1 MSFNPV
7 ANPFAGERR
16 KDKKSPLPS
25 SANLASGDSNTT
37 PTIPESTTNP
47 FSRGGGSGPSLDSDQ
62 NLPSSSAFRDPLQ
75 DDRAI
80 RKHASHR
87 KVFLQEVT
95 TTTTAN
101 ANSTSS
107 TAAANNDS
115 MGNNNNRNSS
125 SNGDLSSP
133 PLITAFS
140 KGGAD
145 YAAPSSPAF
154 VLGFQNNDEKKFPR
168 DPPRRYEADDVD
180 QIPEPVEGGCL
191 RQFFHEMMRHGGIGS
206 SVFNF
211 TAGTVGA
218 GFLALPQAFALC
230 GYVQGTILL
239 LVFGVLTVYSVR
251 LLGIAERR
259 TGLCTFEDLSRHLL
273 GRGWDIFT
281 TFIMISFNWGTCVAY
296 IIALIKLFSPILEA
310 SDIPDDQVGQTFAGY
325 WGARLV
331 TIGIWAVFMVPMSLQ
346 KELNSLR
353 YASLFSIVAI
363 SYFIFVIVGH
373 AIADG
378 KTTVETTSTLDPWLM
393 SNETLV
399 GITLIMFAFCCQSNV
414 YEVFG
419 EMAPRSVQALTKS
432 SGISVS
438 LSGSLY
444 LMSGWFGYL
453 DFGKSVHGAILDDY
467 HPKRNV
473 AILIAFI
480 CLCVKLCTSFLLC
493 IHPTRDSILYTLNW
507 GSYLTCDPKK
517 RMLVTFILCV
527 LALVL
532 GLFIPSITIVFGLL
546 GGLGGSTLGFL
557 FPAMYCLFSGGWTP
571 SQVGWV
577 DFLGAWMF
585 MFLACLTCAFG
596 VVASVNSIIIG
607 E

>member
-1 MSFNPV
+1 MASNSI
-7 ANPFAGERR
+7 ANPFAGEKR
-16 KDKKSPLPS
+16 KDKRSPPPS
-25 SANLASGDSNTT
+25 AANLAAPPGHDSSSSAS
-37 PTIPESTTNP
+37 IPESTSNP
-47 FSRGGGSGPSLDSDQ
+47 FSKKVSGGALDLNQ
-62 NLPSSSAFRDPLQ
+62 TNLPSSSAFRDPLQ
-75 DDRAI
+75 DENAI

-87 KVFLQEVT
+87 KVFLQE
-95 TTTTAN
+95 A
-101 ANSTSS
+101 SS
-107 TAAANNDS
+107 A
-115 MGNNNNRNSS
+115 S
-125 SNGDLSSP
+125 SNNTKSNGGDDAP
-133 PLITAFS
+133 PLVTAFS
-140 KGGAD
+140 RGTSSGD
-145 YAAPSSPAF
+145 DTTSAAFA
-154 VLGFQNNDEKKFPR
+154 LGFQNNDEHNIHGKKYPN
-168 DPPRRYEADDVD
+168 DPPRRYEADFVD
-180 QIPEPVEGGCL
+180 QIPEPTEGGCL

-230 GYVQGTILL
+230 GYIQGTILL

-296 IIALIKLFSPILEA
+296 IIALVKLFSPILEA
-310 SDIPDDQVGQTFAGY
+310 SDLPDDQVGQTFAGY
-325 WGARLV
+325 WGSRFV
-331 TIGIWAVFMVPMSLQ
+331 TIAIWAVFMVPMSLQ

-363 SYFIFVIVGH
+363 TYFIFVIVGH

-378 KTTVETTSTLDPWLM
+378 KTTSETADHLDPWLM
-393 SNETLV
+393 SNENLV
-399 GITLIMFAFCCQSNV
+399 GITLIMFAYCCQSNV

-419 EMAPRSVQALTKS
+419 EMAPRSIQALTKS
-432 SGISVS
+432 SGISVT
-438 LSGSLY
+438 LSGFLY

-453 DFGKSVHGAILDDY
+453 DFGKAVHGAILDDY

-480 CLCVKLCTSFLLC
+480 CLCIKLCTSFLLC
-493 IHPTRDSILYTLNW
+493 VHPTRDSVLYTLNW

-517 RMLVTFILCV
+517 RMLVSFLICAS
-527 LALVL
+527 ALVL
-532 GLFIPSITIVFGLL
+532 GLFIPSITVVFGLL
-546 GGLGGSTLGFL
+546 GGVGGSTLGFL
-557 FPAMYCLFSGGWTP
+557 FPAMYCLFSGRWTP
-571 SQVGWV
+571 KQVGWF
-577 DFLGAWMF
+577 DFIGAWSF

-596 VVASVNSIIIG
+596 VVASVNSIING
-607 E
+607 DGS